1 MPDCID
7 MDALPSEMTTKSRD
21 RRVDERRVLQLLD
34 AYRKGGD
41 SQAVEQLLKLHSRM
55 LNHIVLRHAKPAGES
70 YEDLLQVGY
79 VGLLKAV
86 RGYEVEAGA
95 RFGSYAYAMIDGELR
110 HHHRDSRLVKRP
122 RWARSLYSHLLE
134 VTAWLTEQHG
144 RPPLV
149 EEIAEEAN
157 VTPEGVYELMRL
169 FYETE
174 VSSLEE
180 SVDLSAI
187 RSIRY
192 ETFALPIED
201 RIALEHALG
210 SLSELQRRVVYLFF
224 YKDLTQTEIGKRL
237 GLSQRKV
244 SRIIVSATG
253 SLRGLLHIH
262 P

>member
-1 MPDCID
+1 
-7 MDALPSEMTTKSRD
+7 MDVLSSEQGMRGQVRRADED
-21 RRVDERRVLQLLD
+21 RAIRLLD
-34 AYRKGGD
+34 EYGKTGD
-41 SQAVEQLLKLHSRM
+41 PRTVEQLFGMYNRM
-55 LNHIVLRHAKPAGES
+55 LKHIVRRHVKSSGEP

-86 RGYEVEAGA
+86 RRYGGDSEA

-122 RWARSLYSHLLE
+122 RWARGIYSH
-134 VTAWLTEQHG
+134 VAQATVRLTEKLG

-157 VTPEGVYELMRL
+157 VTPDGVRELMRI
-169 FYETE
+169 FHETA
-174 VSSLEE
+174 VTSLEE
-180 SVDLSAI
+180 DADLSAI
-187 RSIRY
+187 RSLRY
-192 ETFALPIED
+192 ENFALPIED

-244 SRIIVSATG
+244 SRTIASATG
-253 SLRGLLHIH
+253 SLRGLLRIH
-262 P
+262 R